1 MSKPYIPEGTKSRFF
16 VPRTQAADFTEFLSN
31 DIPNTVMDF
40 DIHKDWYDQ
49 FEEGYVPQKIRCL
62 IYPDS
67 TKSRYTNMD
76 NHLNIRADV
85 NSGVRKGDMIVDPSG
100 MVYLLNWEVALE
112 SNNAPSRALRCNMY
126 LTIYRHQE
134 EVVDEYGFEIAPE
147 QDVELIKDLPA
158 NAYRYDGRPEYSAVS
173 GTPGMTPDA
182 LTLVSVQYNNKTRA
196 IKENDKFIWAN
207 EVYVVVDVNHTD
219 VNEFLETGVLIIQ
232 AKKAPGGIL

>member
-1 MSKPYIPEGTKSRFF
+1 
-16 VPRTQAADFTEFLSN
+16 
-31 DIPNTVMDF
+31 
-40 DIHKDWYDQ
+40 
-49 FEEGYVPQKIRCL
+49 
-62 IYPDS
+62 
-67 TKSRYTNMD
+67 MD

-85 NSGVRKGDMIVDPSG
+85 ESGIRKGDMLVDPNG
-100 MVYLLNWEVALE
+100 MAYLLNWEVALE

>member
-1 MSKPYIPEGTKSRFF
+1 
-16 VPRTQAADFTEFLSN
+16 
-31 DIPNTVMDF
+31 MDF
-40 DIHKDWYDQ
+40 ELHRDWYDQ
-49 FEEGYVPQKIRCL
+49 FQEGFESKKIRCL

-85 NSGVRKGDMIVDPSG
+85 ESGIRKGDMLVDPNG

-112 SNNAPSRALRCNMY
+112 SNNAPSRALRCNMH